1 MLRDEYLRRLID
13 HANVQL
19 YLSAN
24 DGARIYWP
32 WRMQP
37 PKNACKSYRNACE
50 RYIID
55 SDPLD
60 DSVTTTDVLNSA
72 HKLKAEVA
80 SLQDVYHDKDA
91 TVDSLLHG
99 FEIADDHA
107 FDGDL
112 LLPLQQPYVYCY
124 EELGRPSNHLIGLG
138 GLKDAPNRER
148 IKAARQLRNHVGP
161 DVWLHGFG
169 WGPTG
174 ELARAIRNDGTLL
187 DSLDYSTPVQSVD
200 YSLSTSGDERMSV
213 TAAYAGARL
222 VRDLREVSTHT
233 EQPEPKD
240 LRDKGQSGLDM
251 IKQ

>member
-37 PKNACKSYRNACE
+37 PKNACKGYRNACE

-60 DSVTTTDVLNSA
+60 DSVTTSDVLDSA
-72 HKLKAEVA
+72 HKLNAEVA
-80 SLQDVYHDKDA
+80 SLQDVYQDKDA
-91 TVDSLLHG
+91 TVDSLLRG
-99 FEIADDHA
+99 LEIADDHA

-112 LLPLQQPYVYCY
+112 LLPLQQPYVDCY

>member
-1 MLRDEYLRRLID
+1 
-13 HANVQL
+13 
-19 YLSAN
+19 
-24 DGARIYWP
+24 
-32 WRMQP
+32 MQP
-37 PKNACKSYRNACE
+37 PKNACRSYRNACE

-60 DSVTTTDVLNSA
+60 DSVTTTDVLDSA
-72 HKLKAEVA
+72 HKLNAEVA
-80 SLQDVYHDKDA
+80 SLQDVYHDKNA
-91 TVDSLLHG
+91 TVDSLLRG
-99 FEIADDHA
+99 LEIADDHA

-112 LLPLQQPYVYCY
+112 LLPLQQPYVDCY
-124 EELGRPSNHLIGLG
+124 EELGRPSTHLIGLG

-174 ELARAIRNDGTLL
+174 QLARAIRNDGTLL

-200 YSLSTSGDERMSV
+200 YSLSTSGNERMSV